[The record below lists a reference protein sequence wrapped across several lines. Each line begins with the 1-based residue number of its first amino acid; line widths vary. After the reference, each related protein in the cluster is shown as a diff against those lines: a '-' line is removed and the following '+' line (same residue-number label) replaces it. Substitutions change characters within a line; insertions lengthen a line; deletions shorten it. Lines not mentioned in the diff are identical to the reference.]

1 MATAHARVARV
12 PRRLALVALAVLTA
26 GTLRGDSP
34 LDRPT
39 ASAWP
44 AVNQW
49 DARLEAEY
57 GEFVERLGAAVEARR
72 CHRLADCLRDP
83 VANTT
88 YEAAVDA
95 DLTLHL
101 DCADL
106 PYVLRAYF
114 AFKRRLPFGFVAGTD
129 GDGRDP
135 RYALHIVPTAY
146 RTWRDYATPR
156 KLLRGV
162 VGQVHSGMYRM
173 APEVEGSDFYP
184 LRVAPGVVRPGAI
197 YYDPNGH
204 VLVVARVRPDGAVY
218 LIDGHPDG
226 SLTWKR
232 FGAAFAI
239 GTARL
244 GGGFKAFRPVRL
256 VDGELVQAG
265 NAELPDLDPVGQYQH
280 HDDPTGGD
288 GGGYHAWVRAS
299 LTASGVAAD
308 PFTEFREQVE
318 ALCGDITDRVDAVA
332 VAVAAGLPARAHPA
346 ALPDNIYG
354 TEGDWELYS
363 TPSRDARLKAAVR
376 ELRGFAAAQPD
387 HVLVRLVLRAL
398 WLQAAASP
406 ACRWTYRDSAGRDVP
421 LALDAVIDR
430 LFALSFDPY
439 HCPELR
445 WGAPAGSA
453 ELRSCPDDATK
464 LRWYADEA
472 RLRHRI
478 DRAYGV
484 PTPLTD
490 GPADPPDVDPRPAF
504 AATPW

>member
-1 MATAHARVARV
+1 MPARA
-12 PRRLALVALAVLTA
+12 PRRPLTRRGPALVLVAVLAAGALATDA
-26 GTLRGDSP
+26 P

-39 ASAWP
+39 TEAWP

-57 GEFVERLGAAVEARR
+57 AEFVAGLGDAVEARR
-72 CHRLADCLRDP
+72 CHRLAECLRDP
-83 VANTT
+83 TANTT
-88 YEAAVDA
+88 YEPAVDA
-95 DLTLHL
+95 ALALHL

-114 AFKRRLPFGFVAGTD
+114 AFKRRLPFGFVASTRGT
-129 GDGRDP
+129 GRDP
-135 RYALHIVPTAY
+135 RYAIGIAPASY
-146 RTWRDYATPR
+146 RTWQDYPTPR

-173 APEVEGSDFYP
+173 APDVEGSDFYP
-184 LRVAPGVVRPGAI
+184 LRIAPGAVRPGAI

-244 GGGFKAFRPVRL
+244 GGGFKAFRPMRL
-256 VDGELVQAG
+256 VDGAVVRAT
-265 NAELPDLDPVGQYQH
+265 NAELADFDGEGQYAH
-280 HDDPTGGD
+280 RDAPGAADRD
-288 GGGYHAWVRAS
+288 GYHAWVRAS
-299 LTASGVAAD
+299 LATTGAALD
-308 PFTEFREQVE
+308 PFVELREQLA
-318 ALCGDITDRVDAVA
+318 ALCGDIADRVDAVEA
-332 VAVAAGLPARAHPA
+332 AVAAGLPARPHPG

-376 ELRGFAAAQPD
+376 ELRAFADGLPASPLA
-387 HVLVRLVLRAL
+387 RLVARAL
-398 WLQAAASP
+398 WWQAVAAP
-406 ACRWTYRDSAGRDVP
+406 ACASAYRSSRGEIVALG
-421 LALDAVIDR
+421 LDAVIDR

-445 WGAPAGSA
+445 WGAPPGSA
-453 ELRSCPDDATK
+453 ELAGCPDDADK
-464 LRWYADEA
+464 RHWYDAES
-472 RLRHRI
+472 RLRYRI

-484 PTPLTD
+484 PTPLDD
-490 GPADPPDVDPRPAF
+490 GPAQPPDIDPRHPF
-504 AATPW
+504 AR